1 MVQMLPHKID
11 PSSKSCP
18 PTSSSQIDRTLGL
31 LWFMYIV
38 SSAVFVGLGYWLLR
52 VRLSAD
58 YAPSNGGLAMAGL
71 LAILVS
77 EGAVYISRS
86 AAKAQDART
95 RLTLSLIALS
105 LAEVVAIGGILAGWL
120 LGSHYPL
127 ILLAAVS
134 LVLFFRLSISLR

>member
-1 MVQMLPHKID
+1 
-11 PSSKSCP
+11 
-18 PTSSSQIDRTLGL
+18 
-31 LWFMYIV
+31 MYIV

>member
-1 MVQMLPHKID
+1 
-11 PSSKSCP
+11 
-18 PTSSSQIDRTLGL
+18 
-31 LWFMYIV
+31 MYIL
-38 SSAVFVGLGYWLLR
+38 SSAVFVGLGYWILR
-52 VRLSAD
+52 VRLSEGHALSS
-58 YAPSNGGLAMAGL
+58 AGLATVGV

-77 EGAVYISRS
+77 EGAIYVSRN
-86 AAKAQDART
+86 AARAQDART
-95 RLTLSLIALS
+95 RLTLSLVALS

>member
-1 MVQMLPHKID
+1 ILMTTPQID
-11 PSSKSCP
+11 PPSKTVPPASSA
-18 PTSSSQIDRTLGL
+18 QIDRTLGL
-31 LWFMYIV
+31 LWLMYIV
-38 SSAVFVGLGYWLLR
+38 SSAVFVGLGYWILR
-52 VRLSAD
+52 VRLSEGHALSS
-58 YAPSNGGLAMAGL
+58 AGLATAGV

-77 EGAVYISRS
+77 EGAIYVSRN
-86 AAKAQDART
+86 AARAQDART
-95 RLTLSLIALS
+95 RLTLSLVALS